1 MDLQRIDGL
10 CDEFEAALR
19 KGESAQIEDF
29 LNRAD
34 SEHRQRLLSELL
46 EIEIEL
52 AAGSGKSDNNRFLL
66 QLQDSFDQ
74 RFPEQSELVHSIIRR
89 IVQLRQIGDYEIIE
103 ELGHGGMGIVYKA
116 RQKLLNQTVAI
127 KVLSQTL
134 LDDSQAVGRFRRE
147 MQLIGGLNHPNIV
160 RALNAG
166 ENDGI
171 HYLVMEFVD
180 GVTLQRLCDNL
191 QKENECGNG
200 NENKN
205 EDRNKNENENENKSG
220 NNNRFIDETITPVYP
235 VRKLSTGFLSKNYY
249 SAATVSS
256 SVMKPVFPV
265 GAACEAIRQAALGLQ
280 HAHEFNLVHRDIKPA
295 NLMVDRHGIVK
306 ILDLG
311 LGKFLAEQRSSD
323 YNTSLTIA
331 GTTIGTIDYIS
342 PEQCESAGD
351 VDIRADLYS
360 LGCTLYFLLTGKPPY
375 TGSRYETTR
384 KKLMAHIIGEVP
396 AVRKI
401 VADIPE
407 KLETVLCK
415 VLAKD
420 PEERFQTP
428 IEFANALQSWAS
440 LDSLLN
446 LIDGE
451 LPGGVCLTP
460 GSTGKIRGTS
470 DTLQTKAVTKNNILS
485 RRLSISVAL
494 KSASIFILTIIVLVF
509 FLFRQ
514 HLVPTFSPD
523 RQPVSIDVVQ
533 KVNSL
538 QSTNSLQNT
547 TPLQNTT
554 SLQNQQ
560 ILIQTDLAQLPG
572 LNGSWWFEE
581 TPWFLPF
588 VRELLIKKIGETG
601 DLKTIFSD
609 DAEMEKYYDSNI
621 PAVRDWLWNFVQKF
635 HNDLT
640 PSERKLVEKLKEY
653 YDSNIETDSKK
664 FYQKLLDDFLSE
676 TNLSD
681 KNLSDKNL
689 PETKLPETKLADKK
703 LSETNLPE
711 TTLSESDL
719 SGDKIAKGLE
729 IRSRHGVELHTQAL
743 LEHKLANLYHDRE
756 RAAVAVKR
764 YEDALEQYRIEF
776 GNGNEI
782 SRRLEFLCLSDSAR
796 VEYLA
801 TGNYVKAIQKF
812 ETVSQQRKTGERFSP
827 LFIAELRAAHGTLC
841 STAGLYDDTL
851 FVRGREVLLR
861 DKERNRMHPLAA
873 YLAEQYAWSLLDQWK
888 VTEAE
893 KQFGEAILIRAAN
906 YRESKN
912 PQAHIRFLHDQHGRA
927 MTFRYLGNTDRAVE
941 EYRKTLT
948 LIDEELQ
955 KNQEILERSHSS
967 LLLPEVR
974 RSEKGLRERA
984 ANTRE
989 RLADCTLYGGAA
1001 SGVGQGRLN
1010 EMIRLYEEAA
1020 QFYEWTAEIQVMRYK
1035 QAIALLLLEKTEE
1048 AEQILAE
1055 LNAQKQRQYQSVTL
1069 LRNEWTHQA
1078 AEALLAYRKNS
1089 HSPTERKR
1097 LLRQFL
1103 KQFTI
1108 PGNPANTDAARR
1120 ETLELRLFCAEL
1132 LVNDALDEAD
1142 FQSLRRDLPLLL
1154 QPLGFFME
1162 RLGSRPFIRRISDLI
1177 VRSSALLYENS
1188 TDPAIKQ
1195 MQLTSI
1201 VRLLE
1206 GMRLRRES
1214 IESATHSVSQTT
1226 PSLVVFFLT
1235 EEAQDGFVIFY
1246 PQDDRYGNLFRLPL
1260 TRKQVKDG
1268 VKKTNESLRLNE
1280 QLLQLLREERNAG
1293 RTVNISWNDE
1303 ASWSRTEDALTDAD
1317 WLFGEEWDIGN
1328 KN

>member
-1 MDLQRIDGL
+1 MDLQQIDHL
-10 CDEFEAALR
+10 CDEFESALR

-29 LNRAD
+29 LNRIDA
-34 SEHRQRLLSELL
+34 EHRQRLLSELL

-52 AAGSGKSDNNRFLL
+52 AAGSGKNDSNSFLL
-66 QLQDSFDQ
+66 KLQDSFDQ

-116 RQKLLNQTVAI
+116 RQKLLNQIVAI

-134 LDDSQAVGRFRRE
+134 LNDPQAVGRFRRE

-166 ENDGI
+166 ENDGV

-191 QKENECGNG
+191 QKED
-200 NENKN
+200 KY
-205 EDRNKNENENENKSG
+205 RNENENRNKNTDRSKNKYE
-220 NNNRFIDETITPVYP
+220 NNNISIDETSTPVYP
-235 VRKLSTGFLSKNYY
+235 AQKLSAGFLSKNYS
-249 SAATVSS
+249 SAVTVSPLP
-256 SVMKPVFPV
+256 MNPMNPVFPV

-295 NLMVDRHGIVK
+295 NLMVDRRGTVK

-311 LGKFLAEQRSSD
+311 LGKFLAEQRSAD

-375 TGSRYETTR
+375 ASSRYDTTR
-384 KKLMAHIIGEVP
+384 KKLMAHIVGEVP
-396 AVRKI
+396 AVRKT
-401 VADIPE
+401 VTNIPE
-407 KLETVLCK
+407 KLETVLHK

-440 LDSLLN
+440 PDSLLS

-470 DTLQTKAVTKNNILS
+470 DTLQTKAVIKNNAVSNRRFRSVILKTV
-485 RRLSISVAL
+485 SVFVLIAV
-494 KSASIFILTIIVLVF
+494 SAVVLI
-509 FLFRQ
+509 LFRQ
-514 HLVPTFSPD
+514 YLFLTNSPK
-523 RQPVSIDVVQ
+523 PPPNSIPVVQ
-533 KVNSL
+533 NSAAL
-538 QSTNSLQNT
+538 QDQRN
-547 TPLQNTT
+547 
-554 SLQNQQ
+554 
-560 ILIQTDLAQLPG
+560 LIQNDLAQLPG

-588 VRELLIKKIGETG
+588 VRELLIKKIGETN

-609 DAEMEKYYDSNI
+609 DSEIEKYYDSNI
-621 PAVRDWLWNFVQKF
+621 PAVNDWLWNFVQKF
-635 HNDLT
+635 HNGFT
-640 PSERKLVEKLKEY
+640 PSERKLIEKLKELC
-653 YDSNIETDSKK
+653 DSNTEIDSKK
-664 FYQKLLDDFLSE
+664 IYQELLDAFLSE
-676 TNLSD
+676 TQL
-681 KNLSDKNL
+681 
-689 PETKLPETKLADKK
+689 
-703 LSETNLPE
+703 
-711 TTLSESDL
+711 
-719 SGDKIAKGLE
+719 
-729 IRSRHGVELHTQAL
+729 RRGVELHTQAL
-743 LEHKLANLYHDRE
+743 LEHKLADLYHDRE
-756 RAAVAVKR
+756 RAAAAVK
-764 YEDALEQYRIEF
+764 YYDNALEQYHIEF
-776 GNGNEI
+776 DNGNTN

-796 VEYLA
+796 LEYLA

-812 ETVSQQRKTGERFSP
+812 EAVSQHRKTGERFSP
-827 LFIAELRAAHGTLC
+827 FFLAELRTAHGTLC
-841 STAGLYDDTL
+841 ASANLYDDTL

-893 KQFGEAILIRAAN
+893 KQFTEAILIRAAN

-912 PQAHIRFLHDQHGRA
+912 PQAYIHFLHNQHGRA

-955 KNQEILERSHSS
+955 KNREILERSHSS

-1020 QFYEWTAEIQVMRYK
+1020 QFYKWTAEIQVMRYK

-1055 LNAQKQRQYQSVTL
+1055 LNVQKQNQPVAS
-1069 LRNEWTHQA
+1069 LRNEWIRQA
-1078 AEALLAYRKNS
+1078 AEALLAYRKHS
-1089 HSPTERKR
+1089 HSPAERKR

-1103 KQFTI
+1103 QQFTI
-1108 PGNPANTDAARR
+1108 PGNPANADAARR

-1132 LVNDALDEAD
+1132 LVNDALDDAD
-1142 FQSLRRDLPLLL
+1142 FQALQRDLPLLV
-1154 QPLGFFME
+1154 QPLGSFME
-1162 RLGSRPFIRRISDLI
+1162 RLDSRPFIRRISDLI
-1177 VRSSALLYENS
+1177 VRSSALLYDNS
-1188 TDPAIKQ
+1188 NDPAIKQ
-1195 MQLTSI
+1195 MQLTTI

-1206 GMRLRRES
+1206 GMRLRKES
-1214 IESATHSVSQTT
+1214 TASATNSVAQTT

-1235 EEAQDGFVIFY
+1235 EEAEDGFIIFY

-1268 VKKTNESLRLNE
+1268 VKKTNESLHLNE

-1303 ASWSRTEDALTDAD
+1303 ASWSRTEDAITDAD
-1317 WLFGEEWDIGN
+1317 WLFGDEWDIGN
-1328 KN
+1328 KK